1 MPHEHRSIVDFLSST
16 TVVPLGIL
24 QSSGAP
30 RMSQAEC
37 LARTGAA
44 CPHYDSPEFS
54 GGSLSARIGTTKQSV
69 WGCGSCWS
77 EWITTSCLSGF
88 IAGTHRRG
96 EAA

>member
-1 MPHEHRSIVDFLSST
+1 VPHEHRSIVDFLSST

-44 CPHYDSPEFS
+44 CPHCNSPEIS
-54 GGSLSARIGTTKQSV
+54 GGGLSARIGSTKKSV
-69 WGCGSCWS
+69 WGCESGWS
-77 EWITTSCLSGF
+77 EWITTFCLSGF